1 MSTDQNIAV
10 VRKMLEIVATGD
22 LSEVEQIISPNWV
35 NNDPSMPPMSGID
48 GFKQLVGIWTGSL
61 SNAKLDVEDIIGAS
75 DMVASH
81 FMVSGIHTG
90 DLMGV
95 PPTGKQ
101 VKSTGTGIFRL
112 ENGKVVENTVNFD
125 ALGLLQQLG
134 VVPMPK

>member
-1 MSTDQNIAV
+1 MSTDQNIAI
-10 VRKMLEIVATGD
+10 VRQMFDMIVTGD
-22 LSEVEQIISPNWV
+22 LSNVEQIISPNWV

-61 SNAKLDVEDIIGAS
+61 SNRMLDVEEIFGS
-75 DMVASH
+75 DGMAASH
-81 FMVSGIHTG
+81 FTVTGIHTG

-95 PPTGKQ
+95 PPTEKQ
-101 VKSTGTGIFRL
+101 IKSTGTGIFRL

>member
-10 VRKMLEIVATGD
+10 VRKMLDIIVLGD

-35 NNDPSMPPMSGID
+35 NNDPSLPPLSGIA
-48 GFKQLVGIWTGSL
+48 GFKQLVAIWTGSL
-61 SNAKLDVEDIIGAS
+61 SNRKLDVQDIIGS
-75 DMVASH
+75 GDLVAGH
-81 FMVSGIHTG
+81 FIVTGTHTG

-101 VKSTGTGIFRL
+101 VMSTGTGIFRL
-112 ENGKVVENTVNFD
+112 ENGKVVENTVNID